1 MPAQSGRSCR
11 CPRRGDGPQ
20 REAGCTQPET
30 CCHCAV
36 ATQQSLVADETPVFA
51 FWTNRREGRT
61 LLASRAGPRTSSH
74 KPLQS
79 YSGLPTRS
87 STAKSRIRG
96 ASTRCVRREST
107 AAIKP
112 PPFGCHGR
120 ASFGCRAMSW
130 SSNTAVILRSARRS
144 ICRSKSLRLSD
155 CRSGTTPRA
164 NAEPSYSS
172 SCLRWAAQSPMVSS
186 RTNVTIRLTLYAAIL
201 PSST

>member
-96 ASTRCVRREST
+96 ASKTHCHFDIYSTETRCFPYRFFPTPQRL
-107 AAIKP
+107 
-112 PPFGCHGR
+112 GGR
-120 ASFGCRAMSW
+120 GLRKLRQRLVSWFSASS
-130 SSNTAVILRSARRS
+130 RS
-144 ICRSKSLRLSD
+144 I
-155 CRSGTTPRA
+155 
-164 NAEPSYSS
+164 N
-172 SCLRWAAQSPMVSS
+172 
-186 RTNVTIRLTLYAAIL
+186 
-201 PSST
+201 SSTR